1 MRELKRNFPHKAGQ
15 FMLVPF
21 ILTLLPFSRL
31 LSLLCALPLFSFRS
45 LFFRFF
51 RFTTAAT
58 PARRLLNEA
67 FPRGPPFAFLLSRNA
82 LHAAC
87 KRLFPVA
94 RLALVPVVLSRR
106 PISLVSFFS

>member
-1 MRELKRNFPHKAGQ
+1 LR
-15 FMLVPF
+15 
-21 ILTLLPFSRL
+21 
-31 LSLLCALPLFSFRS
+31 ALPLFSFRS

-51 RFTTAAT
+51 RFTAAAT

-87 KRLFPVA
+87 KRLFAVA
-94 RLALVPVVLSRR
+94 RLALVPVVLSRH